1 MNPTSDLRGE
11 HSAMQIILLAMK
23 RLVYEIRVSIND
35 PDIFKIS
42 QIGDFLSTYTVH
54 CHYEKEEK
62 GPFAALL
69 DLDIPQVA
77 KTIHHL
83 IAEHTLARGYIEE
96 LNGNIKKYL
105 DGQYVPFS
113 SIALNLLDFVELE
126 EQHMRTEDIIIFP
139 YCDKLLGDRKLR
151 SIASEFKIIQDEQV
165 GHAKHF
171 EYYMLL
177 NQLNSENNLVIV

>member
-23 RLVYEIRVSIND
+23 RLVLDIRVSIND
-35 PDIFKIS
+35 PDMFRIG
-42 QIGDFLSTYTVH
+42 QIVDFLSIYTVH

-62 GPFAALL
+62 GPFTALL
-69 DLDIPQVA
+69 ELDIPQVS

-83 IAEHTLARGYIEE
+83 MAEHTIARGYVEA
-96 LNGNIKKYL
+96 LNENIKKYL
-105 DGQYVPFS
+105 SGQYVSFA

-126 EQHMRTEDIIIFP
+126 EQHIKTEDTIIFP
-139 YCDKLLGDRKLR
+139 YCDKLLVSSKLR
-151 SIASEFKIIQDEQV
+151 SIASDFKIIQDEQV

-171 EYYMLL
+171 EYYLLL
-177 NQLNSENNLVIV
+177 NQLNSENKLVIL

>member
-23 RLVYEIRVSIND
+23 RLVYEIRASAHD
-35 PDIFKIS
+35 PDIFRIG
-42 QIGDFLSTYTVH
+42 QIVDFLSIYTIH

-69 DLDIPQVA
+69 ELDIPQVT

-83 IAEHTLARGYIEE
+83 MAEHTLARGYIEE
-96 LNGNIKKYL
+96 LNGNIEKYL
-105 DGQYVPFS
+105 GGQYVAFS
-113 SIALNLLDFVELE
+113 SIASNLLDFVDLE
-126 EQHMRTEDIIIFP
+126 EQHIRTEDTIIFP
-139 YCDKLLGDRKLR
+139 YCDKLLDSSKLR
-151 SIASEFKIIQDEQV
+151 SIASEFKIIQNEQV

-171 EYYMLL
+171 EYYKLL
-177 NQLNSENNLVIV
+177 NQLNSENMLVV

>member
-11 HSAMQIILLAMK
+11 HSAMQIILFAMK
-23 RLVYEIRVSIND
+23 RLVYDIRVSIND
-35 PDIFKIS
+35 PDIFRIS
-42 QIGDFLSTYTVH
+42 QIGDFLSTYTVQ

-69 DLDIPQVA
+69 DLEIPQVS

-83 IAEHTLARGYIEE
+83 IAEHTLARGFIEE

-105 DGQYVPFS
+105 DGQYVAFS

-126 EQHMRTEDIIIFP
+126 EQHIKTEDAIIFP
-139 YCDKLLGDRKLR
+139 FCDKLLGGSKLH
-151 SIASEFKIIQDEQV
+151 SIASEFKIIQDEHV

-171 EYYMLL
+171 EYYKLL
-177 NQLNSENNLVIV
+177 NQLNSENMLVI